1 MAVVVTAIAVMAVVV
16 ARIRAVMAVVVAR
29 VRGVMPVIVPGI
41 GCVVAMIVARIGRV
55 VAGVVV
61 KAVLVVVPERPER
74 GADVR
79 PDGGPAGRVARIE
92 ALPVHTHEPP
102 GGLERNGDVRGALP
116 HGELDLMLQLGFQT

>member
-16 ARIRAVMAVVVAR
+16 AGVRAVMAVVVARVRGVMAVVVAR

-41 GCVVAMIVARIGRV
+41 GCVVAM
-55 VAGVVV
+55 VVV
-61 KAVLVVVPERPER
+61 NAVLVVVPERPER

-79 PDGGPAGRVARIE
+79 LDGGSRGRVARIE